1 MARNSELNDI
11 KNHIDIINRELG
23 DVNIKIA
30 KIETSWTWMRWIIG
44 ANVTL
49 WVAVMYLLMGFVGG

>member
-1 MARNSELNDI
+1 MTRNSELKDI
-11 KNHIDIINRELG
+11 KNHIDIINSELG

-49 WVAVMYLLMGFVGG
+49 WVAVMYLLMGFMGG